1 LRNPSPIHL
10 AGKQRKHLSV
20 IGVVVNVDWR
30 EVMHLT
36 RSLPS
41 LAAAALIVTAVPAFG
56 DDKATCNNPG
66 PDAIAACTRLI
77 ESGELDEGQRGEAL
91 LNRGVAYV
99 EANAFGRAIPDIKAS
114 VTHFDEAIRRNP
126 SSAPLFHRRAEAY
139 QLLQR
144 STLAIADYEE
154 AFRLDPKDIF
164 AKHAADK
171 LRADATSQRP

>member
-1 LRNPSPIHL
+1 
-10 AGKQRKHLSV
+10 
-20 IGVVVNVDWR
+20 
-30 EVMHLT
+30 MHLT

-41 LAAAALIVTAVPAFG
+41 LVAAALIVYAVPAFG
-56 DDKATCNNPG
+56 DDQAACNNPG

-77 ESGELDEGQRGEAL
+77 ESDKLDEGQRGEAL

-99 EANAFGRAIPDIKAS
+99 EANAFAQAIPDIRTSIK
-114 VTHFDEAIRRNP
+114 HFDQAIQRNP

-144 STLAIADYEE
+144 STLAIADYDE

-164 AKHAADK
+164 AKHAADA
-171 LRADATSQRP
+171 LRAAAQKPQ